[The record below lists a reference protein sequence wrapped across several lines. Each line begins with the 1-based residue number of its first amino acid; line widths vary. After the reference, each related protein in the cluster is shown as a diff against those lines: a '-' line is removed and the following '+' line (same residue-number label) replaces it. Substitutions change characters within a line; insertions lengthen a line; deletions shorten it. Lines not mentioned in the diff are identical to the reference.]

1 MIKAENGHVVIKGNT
16 FNVLNDF
23 HDALCAFRKYIEKDL
38 KPENA
43 KEFILHMVEVVYMTK
58 EEIEAENEKDKR
70 EYPEISALAEIA
82 TILTLAKRG
91 VQDGE

>member
-16 FNVLNDF
+16 FNVLDDF
-23 HDALCAFRKYIEKDL
+23 YDALCAFRKYIEKDL

-43 KEFILHMVEVVYMTK
+43 KEFILQMVEIMYMTK
-58 EEIEAENEKDKR
+58 EEVEAENEKIKR
-70 EYPEISALAEIA
+70 EHPEISALVDIT

-91 VQDGE
+91 